1 MPQPVDVTHHLI
13 DLIYGSLFGDC
24 DWQDFLD
31 HVAKTSPDGK
41 AALHYHDLTS
51 PVAHVPYMSGFT
63 QKDVEQFSSHF
74 ASVNPW
80 IPRMGLVPVGQGL
93 FGDQIFSRERML
105 KTEFYNDWLKG
116 QAGCETSVGVSVIRE
131 NSRTLILST
140 ATSSADPD
148 VNSEAAARYT
158 LLAPHMRRAFDLI
171 RKRDLIAGDDGS
183 SLLFDSIGVG
193 LIYVSDRRRE
203 RRSNLAAEGMMNAG
217 FPVRRSPDGRIAIR
231 CEATSAHLDCLLKGQ
246 VERRAWTSVVEG
258 PGGVPTYKL
267 TLVRIQSNRFTELLE
282 GPTVAVII
290 EPMIEKRRRTRQ
302 ETLMEKSRLTATEAR
317 VAISIAAGNTP
328 REVAAEHHIGY
339 ETVRTHLRN
348 IYLKLGVNSQV
359 ALTAFLLGG

>member
-1 MPQPVDVTHHLI
+1 MDVTHQLI

-63 QKDVEQFSSHF
+63 EKDVEQFSSHF

-80 IPRMGLVPVGQGL
+80 IPRMSLVPVGQGL
-93 FGDQIFSRERML
+93 FGDQIFSRERMI

-131 NSRTLILST
+131 DSRTLILST

-171 RKRDLIAGDDGS
+171 RKRDLLTCDNGAG
-183 SLLFDSIGVG
+183 LLFDSIGAG
-193 LIYVSDRRRE
+193 LIHVSDRRRE
-203 RRSNLAAEGMMNAG
+203 RRCNKVAEEMLDAG
-217 FPVRRSPDGRIAIR
+217 FPITRTPHGRIAIQ
-231 CEATSAHLDCLLKGQ
+231 CAAAAAHLEDMLKGDGLRN
-246 VERRAWTSVVEG
+246 VWTSIIQG
-258 PGGVPTYKL
+258 TAGAPAHKI
-267 TLVRIQSNRFTELLE
+267 TLVRIRSERFVEFLQ
-282 GPTVAVII
+282 GPTVAII
-290 EPMIEKRRRTRQ
+290 VEPMIERRLRTRQ
-302 ETLMEKSRLTATEAR
+302 ETLLEKFKLTATEAR
-317 VAISIAAGNTP
+317 VAISIASGNTP
-328 REVAAEHHIGY
+328 REVAAEHRMGY

-359 ALTAFLLGG
+359 ALTALLLGG